1 MFSFSPLI
9 FSSSLLLPLSWM
21 LFFSL
26 VFLLF
31 LPVFLLFFYFIWI
44 FFFFFT
50 RGGCKLLHSL
60 DFLLC
65 IFSFSF
71 CFSFCLFRFHL
82 PSLLLT
88 PFFTLFICFLFFSP
102 IFLLLF
108 YCPYLGH
115 FSVFFSL
122 SVFFNH
128 GILHSDVRLF
138 LLYIFCFGVSSCFC
152 FSVLPSSFLFYP
164 HFFLSTLFP
173 SLYLILVFSSLSFF
187 LLRPRDVCEP
197 STHYLI

>member
-1 MFSFSPLI
+1 MQTFAFIGFPSVH
-9 FSSSLLLPLSWM
+9 
-21 LFFSL
+21 FFF
-26 VFLLF
+26 FL
-31 LPVFLLFFYFIWI
+31 LLFFLPFQVSSSFSSPHS
-44 FFFFFT
+44 FF
-50 RGGCKLLHSL
+50 HSFHL
-60 DFLLC
+60 
-65 IFSFSF
+65 FSF
-71 CFSFCLFRFHL
+71 
-82 PSLLLT
+82 
-88 PFFTLFICFLFFSP
+88 
-102 IFLLLF
+102 FLLLF